1 MTTLHVQTPTG
12 LKPVKA
18 YMYRSSTSKVGLC
31 CTVNQAKDAA
41 FSAMVA
47 AQGTGWL
54 RFDAFWAGI
63 ETAQGVYNW
72 ADLDAAINQ
81 TVASGMKPLVI
92 IQTTPQWVSGN
103 SEWTMGPVTASART
117 AYANFCRTLALR
129 YMEKLGAIEIW
140 NEANL
145 AMFWKPT
152 PSVADYIALAR
163 PAVAAIRS
171 VLPTVPIIS
180 HGIGGAGAAPDIGHV
195 AWLDAFYSQGGHLKT
210 PGTPAAG
217 LLFDGI
223 GLHAY
228 EAETSGIGWG
238 MERVRER
245 MVSYSSPQPIW
256 LTECGA
262 PTAPPGS
269 LADGWTVTEAK
280 QAELVAAT
288 LTDFVQRSPQG
299 VCTLYSAKDR
309 NSVSP
314 GSREDVFGLWKSD
327 NTPKAAVAV
336 YATAARK
343 SRLVPLTQA
352 PTIVSPPPLTF
363 DAAFPAAGVMGS
375 YSDPNPNNLVT
386 GGTTVDSTDP
396 ALDVWLVTD
405 PVTPSRVVACCDSRN
420 GKTTGNANPRA
431 SMTTGEMLPLG
442 EEYWQVFSWR
452 YTGKIASDDWNALW
466 TGGFG
471 PPYNGPSPL
480 SLALQPTATAGK
492 NLLRFSRTFANGGVN
507 WSGVEIPVG
516 PGWVQIIAHF
526 KLADAG
532 WLEMWLNTGPG
543 PNNFVK
549 VVPLQNVDMLAPGS
563 NGPQYSSI
571 GVYGPLPK
579 RILFGVHQIAT
590 GPNGKLALTP
600 DDFGPGFNPALLP

>member
-1 MTTLHVQTPTG
+1 MTTLKIKTPTG
-12 LKPVKA
+12 LAPVKA
-18 YMYRSSTSKVGLC
+18 YTYRSSASKVGIC
-31 CTVNQAKDAA
+31 CTVAQAGDPA
-41 FSAMVA
+41 FVA
-47 AQGTGWL
+47 AVAAKGTGWL
-54 RFDAFWAGI
+54 RFDAFWAYI
-63 ETAQGVYNW
+63 ETSQGSYSW
-72 ADLDAAINQ
+72 GTLDAAIN
-81 TVASGMKPLVI
+81 TTLAAGMKPLII
-92 IQTTPQWVSGN
+92 IQTTPQWVSG
-103 SEWTMGPVTASART
+103 SATVTMGPVTAAART
-117 AYANFCRTLALR
+117 AYAAFCRTVALR
-129 YMEKLGAIEIW
+129 YMEKLGGIEIW

-145 AMFWKPT
+145 EAFWKPT

-163 PAVAAIRS
+163 PAVAAIRA

-180 HGIGGAGAAPDIGHV
+180 QGIGGAGGAPSIGHA
-195 AWLDAFYSQGGHLKT
+195 AWLDGFYSQGGHLKT
-210 PGTPAAG
+210 PGTPSAG

-223 GLHAY
+223 GVHDY
-228 EAETSGIGWG
+228 EDLAGIGWG
-238 MERVRER
+238 VGLVKTR
-245 MVSYSSPQPIW
+245 MTTYSAPQPVW

-262 PTAPPGS
+262 PTAPPGTF
-269 LADGWTVTEAK
+269 GQWTVTEAR
-280 QAELVAAT
+280 QAEVITAT
-288 LTDFVQRSPQG
+288 VDDFVARSPQG
-299 VCTLYSAKDR
+299 VCCLYSAKDR
-309 NSVSP
+309 NSS
-314 GSREDVFGLWKSD
+314 STTDREDRFGIIWRSD
-327 NTPKAAVAV
+327 GTEKPAAAT
-336 YATAARK
+336 YAAAARK
-343 SRLVPLTQA
+343 SRLVPLAQA
-352 PTIVSPPPLTF
+352 PTIVSPPPLIF
-363 DAAFPAAGVMGS
+363 DAAFPTAGVIGS
-375 YSDPNPNNLVT
+375 YADPNPNNLVT
-386 GGTTVDSTDP
+386 GGTTVDSTNP

-420 GKTTGNANPRA
+420 LKTTGNANPRA

-492 NLLRFSRTFANGGVN
+492 NLLRFSRTAANGGVN

-571 GVYGPLPK
+571 GVYGVHPK

-590 GPNGKLALTP
+590 GPDGKLALTP